1 MIILEQIIETYPDDE
16 ILRVGEVGDS
26 TYDSAVIGIDTDTM
40 RLIYSVK
47 KTIEIVFKE
56 TKLTKAD
63 LSEEEISDGI
73 TVNDK
78 RMEMAIDHFEYNIR
92 GSKGEGLPIWCEDN
106 FNN

>member
-1 MIILEQIIETYPDDE
+1 MKILKQILENYSDEE
-16 ILRVGEVGDS
+16 ILKAGEVGET

-63 LSEEEISDGI
+63 LTKEEIAEGI
-73 TVNDK
+73 TVKDK
-78 RMEMAIDHFEYNIR
+78 RMEMAIDHFEFNIR

-106 FNN
+106 F